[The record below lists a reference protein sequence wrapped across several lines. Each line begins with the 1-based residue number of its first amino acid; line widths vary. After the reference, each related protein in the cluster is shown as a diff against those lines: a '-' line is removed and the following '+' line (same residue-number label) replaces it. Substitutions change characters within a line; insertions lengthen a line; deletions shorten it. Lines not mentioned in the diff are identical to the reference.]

1 MRKWIAL
8 LLAFCLLIPCTAF
21 GETAVETE
29 TGNETPSLHSVRY
42 YFEHQLLPQLLYA
55 DPEVLITFLERE
67 GTFELW
73 NRYTEQYGLE
83 AYYTADVFGEE
94 LVTTDDGI
102 LMMVVKMPAPE
113 ETPLCSR
120 IYLCLDKNTGKAG
133 CYTVEYDN
141 FMGEAWFLCG
151 WTMEGN
157 HMNFGTIPALPDPE
171 SPDYAEALRAE
182 REQVLSIL
190 KEDTE
195 PETVSNFGN

>member
-21 GETAVETE
+21 GETAAETE

-102 LMMVVKMPAPE
+102 LMMVVK
-113 ETPLCSR
+113 LLHFFV
-120 IYLCLDKNTGKAG
+120 IG
-133 CYTVEYDN
+133 V
-141 FMGEAWFLCG
+141 MGLFL
-151 WTMEGN
+151 
-157 HMNFGTIPALPDPE
+157 I
-171 SPDYAEALRAE
+171 
-182 REQVLSIL
+182 IL
-190 KEDTE
+190 KEMK
-195 PETVSNFGN
+195 